1 MEGDSKR
8 EGVTLMKGVVS
19 LGESA
24 APAWVSS
31 GQHWRGGHFLRVN
44 PGHLR
49 AQGGAR
55 VSDETVEFHVF
66 TEDTGRCGSSSSGSL
81 TVEFEAEGYERT
93 CF

>member
-31 GQHWRGGHFLRVN
+31 GHHWRGGHFLRVK

-55 VSDETVEFHVF
+55 VSDETVALRVPCLHGGHWQVWLFLKWVF
-66 TEDTGRCGSSSSGSL
+66 DSGI
-81 TVEFEAEGYERT
+81 
-93 CF
+93 